1 LPETYAS
8 PFISEQ
14 SYHELRRRGRKGD
27 RGGENERGRR
37 WSKRVKEKEERGRE
51 GEKGRGLRSGVT
63 FSIWHRQTN
72 PIFNLKG
79 EEKDES
85 SKRSTK
91 RKMKIVR
98 QNISK
103 ENDF

>member
-1 LPETYAS
+1 M
-8 PFISEQ
+8 
-14 SYHELRRRGRKGD
+14 
-27 RGGENERGRR
+27 
-37 WSKRVKEKEERGRE
+37 KEKEERGRE